1 QPDAGAGRRRAIIG
15 GSAHA
20 RPPCRKGHLMN
31 ELPGFSHPAEAQIL
45 ARIPEAVRERAR
57 AVRMMVFDVDG
68 ILTDGS
74 LWYGEQ
80 GEAVKPFNALDGHG
94 LRLLR
99 EQGIHVAWVSGRKS
113 AITARRAAE
122 LGISPALQGVRDKI
136 AAVEDLAREA
146 GLSLQDVGYM
156 GDDIID
162 LPVLQRVGFAASVPN
177 APFYVGQAAHWTS
190 TLKGGAG
197 AVREC
202 CDLILA
208 AHG

>member
-1 QPDAGAGRRRAIIG
+1 
-15 GSAHA
+15 
-20 RPPCRKGHLMN
+20 MN

-45 ARIPEAVRERAR
+45 ARTAPEIRERAR
-57 AVRMMVFDVDG
+57 AVRLMIFDVDG

-74 LWYGEQ
+74 LWYGEH
-80 GEAVKPFNALDGHG
+80 GETVKPFNALDGHG

-99 EQGIHVAWVSGRKS
+99 EQGIRVAWVSGRKS
-113 AITARRAAE
+113 AVTARRAAE

-136 AAVEDLAREA
+136 TTVVDLAREA
-146 GLSLQDVGYM
+146 GLALEAVGYM

-162 LPVLQRVGFAASVPN
+162 MPVLQRVGFAASVPN
-177 APFYVGQAAHWTS
+177 APFYVSQAAHWVS
-190 TLKGGAG
+190 GLPGGRG

-208 AHG
+208 AQGRLGACFTASLSALGGAIQ

>member
-1 QPDAGAGRRRAIIG
+1 
-15 GSAHA
+15 
-20 RPPCRKGHLMN
+20 MN
-31 ELPGFSHPAEAQIL
+31 ELPGFSHPAEAQVL
-45 ARIPEAVRERAR
+45 ARVAPAVRERAR

-68 ILTDGS
+68 VLTDGS
-74 LWYGEQ
+74 LWYAEH

-99 EQGIHVAWVSGRKS
+99 EQGIRVAWLSGRKS

-122 LGISPALQGVRDKI
+122 LGISPALQGIHDKI
-136 AAVEDLAREA
+136 GALETLAREA
-146 GLSLQDVGYM
+146 GLTLQALGYM

-162 LPVLQRVGFAASVPN
+162 LPALQRVGFAASVPN
-177 APFYVGQAAHWTS
+177 APPYVSQAAHWVS
-190 TLKGGAG
+190 TLPGGSG

-208 AHG
+208 AQGRLGACFTASLSTLGGAIQ

>member
-1 QPDAGAGRRRAIIG
+1 
-15 GSAHA
+15 
-20 RPPCRKGHLMN
+20 MN

-45 ARIPEAVRERAR
+45 ARVTADVRGRASAVRL
-57 AVRMMVFDVDG
+57 MVFDVDG

-74 LWYGEQ
+74 LWYGEH

-99 EQGIHVAWVSGRKS
+99 EQGIRVAWVSGRKS

-122 LGISPALQGVRDKI
+122 LGISPALQGVHDKI
-136 AAVEDLAREA
+136 TTVEELARDA
-146 GLSLQDVGYM
+146 GLGLGAVGYM

-162 LPVLQRVGFAASVPN
+162 LPVLRRVGFAVSVPN
-177 APFYVGQAAHWTS
+177 APFYVGQAAHWVTGLS
-190 TLKGGAG
+190 GGRG

-208 AHG
+208 AQGRLGACFTASLSTLGGAIQ

>member
-1 QPDAGAGRRRAIIG
+1 
-15 GSAHA
+15 
-20 RPPCRKGHLMN
+20 MN

-45 ARIPEAVRERAR
+45 ARATDDVRSRAG
-57 AVRMMVFDVDG
+57 AVRMMIFDVDG

-74 LWYGEQ
+74 LWYGEH

-99 EQGIHVAWVSGRKS
+99 EQGIRVAWVSGRKS

-122 LGISPALQGVRDKI
+122 LGISPALQGVNDKI
-136 AAVEDLAREA
+136 TTVEDLARDA
-146 GLSLQDVGYM
+146 GLGLGAVGYM

-162 LPVLQRVGFAASVPN
+162 LPVLQRVGFAVSVPN
-177 APFYVGQAAHWTS
+177 APFYVSQTAHWVTG
-190 TLKGGAG
+190 LPGGRG

-208 AHG
+208 AQGRLGACFTASLSTLGGAIQ

>member
-1 QPDAGAGRRRAIIG
+1 
-15 GSAHA
+15 
-20 RPPCRKGHLMN
+20 MN
-31 ELPGFSHPAEAQIL
+31 EQPGFSHPAEAQIL
-45 ARIPEAVRERAR
+45 ARIAPAVRERAR

-68 ILTDGS
+68 VLTDGT
-74 LWYGEQ
+74 LWYAEH
-80 GEAVKPFNALDGHG
+80 GEAVKSFNVLDGHG

-99 EQGIHVAWVSGRKS
+99 EQGIRVAWISGRNS

-122 LGISPALQGVRDKI
+122 LGISPALQGIHDKI
-136 AAVEDLAREA
+136 ATLEDLAREA
-146 GLSLQDVGYM
+146 GLTLQDMGYM

-177 APFYVGQAAHWTS
+177 APAYVSQAAHWVS
-190 TLKGGAG
+190 TRAGGDG

-208 AHG
+208 AQGRMAACFTLSLSTLGGAIQ

>member
-1 QPDAGAGRRRAIIG
+1 
-15 GSAHA
+15 
-20 RPPCRKGHLMN
+20 MN

-45 ARIPEAVRERAR
+45 ARIPETVRDRAR
-57 AVRMMVFDVDG
+57 AVRLMVFDVDG

-74 LWYGEQ
+74 LWYGEH

-99 EQGIHVAWVSGRKS
+99 EQGIRVAWVSGRKS

-122 LGISPALQGVRDKI
+122 LGISPALQGIHDKVTT
-136 AAVEDLAREA
+136 VEELAREA
-146 GLSLQDVGYM
+146 GLSLQAVGYM

-177 APFYVGQAAHWTS
+177 APLYVSQAAHWTS
-190 TLKGGAG
+190 TLRGGSG

-208 AHG
+208 AQGRLGACFTASLSTLGGAIQ